1 MPRRSNRRIR
11 RHPRAVAVAFAGA
24 AGLIAAGG
32 FGTPALRPIGAGLL
46 VLGVGAIILVEASAD
61 GLRLRRLVDRD
72 TIRADE
78 RIAVTLQLSGWPART
93 GLVRFLDWELRSGL
107 PVGGSAERRKR
118 RRIRDG
124 IAEEIG
130 VTGLP
135 RGIHT
140 LGPPSVAL
148 ADPFGLARLRRA
160 STATDEILVLPI
172 TVPVAIPFWESG
184 AARRAGQTAGLL
196 RGRAE
201 LGGVRD
207 YEPGDPLSLIHW
219 GQTARR
225 GTLQTKELHGE
236 AGRGAA
242 LLVLLDA
249 STAAGEGGH
258 PDRPFEVAVSAA
270 ASLVACCVARGDAVG
285 LEHTGRTPALLPIG
299 SPAGPLQQA
308 LATVQPDG
316 PPGLASAIRG
326 IASRAHTPRQL
337 VVVTAAADRGL
348 AGAAQQARSTGI
360 ALAVVS
366 IGPAR
371 ATSGELRRAGAWVVD
386 VTGRADLAAA
396 LNAGGR
402 GAVAV

>member
-1 MPRRSNRRIR
+1 MPRRSRGRVR
-11 RHPRAVAVAFAGA
+11 RHPRAAAVALAGL

-32 FGTPALRPIGAGLL
+32 FGTPALRPIGAGLA
-46 VLGVGAIILVEASAD
+46 VLGIGAIVLVETAAG
-61 GLRLRRLVDRD
+61 GLRLRRIVDRD
-72 TIRADE
+72 TIRSDE
-78 RIAVTLQLSGWPART
+78 RITVTLQLTGWPARS

-107 PVGGSAERRKR
+107 PAGGSAERRKR

-124 IAEEIG
+124 IAEDIAI
-130 VTGLP
+130 TGLP
-135 RGIHT
+135 RGVHA
-140 LGPPSVAL
+140 LGPPSVSL
-148 ADPFGLARLRRA
+148 GDPFGLARLRRA
-160 STATDEILVLPI
+160 STAKGEILVLPV
-172 TVPVAIPFWESG
+172 TVPVALPFWESG

-225 GTLQTKELHGE
+225 GTLQTKELYGE
-236 AGRGAA
+236 SGRGAS

-249 STAAGEGGH
+249 CAAAGEGGH

-270 ASLVACCVARGDAVG
+270 ASLIACCAARGDAVG
-285 LEHTGRTPALLPIG
+285 LEHTGRSGAILPIG
-299 SPAGPLQQA
+299 SPAAPLQRA

-316 PPGLASAIRG
+316 PPGLAQAMRG
-326 IASRAHTPRQL
+326 IAARATTPRQL
-337 VVVTAAADRGL
+337 VVVTAAPDRGL
-348 AGAAQQARSTGI
+348 VAAAQQARSTGI

-366 IGPAR
+366 VGAAR
-371 ATSGELRRAGAWVVD
+371 AMSGELRRAGAWVVD
-386 VTGRADLAAA
+386 VEGRADLAAA

-402 GAVAV
+402 RAGV